1 MPRDV
6 FFVTLPGALALDLTG
21 PAEALRL
28 SGHFRLHYISPL
40 TEVELTTGLVVG
52 RLRPLPSELPA
63 DSIIMVPGVSD
74 SATQFDTEPGRLC
87 REWLAAQKSAIER
100 GQLQLVCI
108 CSGSLLAGMA
118 GLLDGYQCTSH
129 HAIVERL
136 RERVPEALVKDNRIF
151 VEDRQVLTSAGIT
164 AGIDVA
170 LHLIAQHHGPQ
181 AALDV
186 AREMVV
192 YFRRTGE
199 DPQLSPWLQHRN
211 HLHPAVH
218 RAQNVISSDPEAEW
232 QVEAV
237 AARAHI
243 SSRHLTR
250 LFRQYLGISVRDY
263 HEQLRIAVAKQRI
276 QQGLGQEK
284 AALAA
289 GFSSARQ
296 FKRALLRWQPG

>member
-1 MPRDV
+1 MLRDV
-6 FFVTLPGALALDLTG
+6 FFVTLPGSLALDLTG
-21 PAEALRL
+21 PAETLRL
-28 SGHFRLHYISPL
+28 SGQFSLHYVGPL
-40 TEVELTTGLVVG
+40 AEVELTTGLVVS
-52 RLRPLPSELPA
+52 RLAPLPDVLP
-63 DSIIMVPGVSD
+63 DHSIIVLPGVNN
-74 SATQFDTEPGRLC
+74 SATEFETPPAQAAC
-87 REWLAAQKSAIER
+87 RWLKMQKTRIEQ
-100 GQLQLVCI
+100 GDIQLVCI

-129 HAIVERL
+129 HAVIPRL
-136 RERVPEALVKDNRIF
+136 RERVPAALVKDNRIF
-151 VEDRQVLTSAGIT
+151 VEDRHILTSAGIT

-170 LHLIAQHHGPQ
+170 LYLIGRHLGPQ

-199 DPQLSPWLQHRN
+199 DPQLSPWLQYRN

-218 RAQNVISSDPEAEW
+218 RAQNVIAAEPESPW
-232 QVEAV
+232 QVEEV

-243 SSRHLTR
+243 SGRHLTR

-263 HEQLRIAVAKQRI
+263 HEQLRIAIARQRI
-276 QQGLGQEK
+276 QQGFGLEK

-289 GFSSARQ
+289 GFSSGRQ
-296 FKRALLRWQPG
+296 LRRAQLRWQNE